1 MQNLQSDVLAGFN
14 NATVSATQIIPKIPA
29 ALVALLIGF
38 IIIKIISRFLKVSLR
53 LTRWPIGLQEIMA
66 TLLRIAMWG
75 LLLIA
80 VLQILGLTS
89 VALAVTGSFA
99 ILLLGFSSGISST
112 VSDLMAGLQLAN
124 DKDFR
129 VGYKVK
135 VGDHKT
141 VGVIREMDI
150 KKTRIQGEDGQLHV
164 VPNSVIEKNEWV
176 VIERHVFSQMPKGQ
190 SAIIN
195 KASAIKSKVS
205 SIKKKG

>member
-1 MQNLQSDVLAGFN
+1 MQNLQSDVLTGFN
-14 NATVSATQIIPKIPA
+14 GVTVSATQILPKIPA
-29 ALVALLIGF
+29 AVVALLLGF
-38 IIIKIISRFLKVSLR
+38 IIIKIVSRFLKASLR
-53 LTRWPIGLQEIMA
+53 LTHWPVGLQEIMA
-66 TLLRIAMWG
+66 TLLRIVMWG

-80 VLQILGLTS
+80 VLQILGLSS

-129 VGYKVK
+129 VGYKVR
-135 VGDHKT
+135 VGDNKT

-150 KKTRIQGEDGQLHV
+150 KKTRILGEDGQLHV

-176 VIERHVFSQMPKGQ
+176 VIERHVFSQMPKAQ

-195 KASAIKSKVS
+195 KASTIKSKVS

>member
-1 MQNLQSDVLAGFN
+1 MQNLQSDVLTGFN
-14 NATVSATQIIPKIPA
+14 GVTVSATQILPKIPA
-29 ALVALLIGF
+29 AVVALLLGF
-38 IIIKIISRFLKVSLR
+38 IIIKIVSRFLKASLR
-53 LTRWPIGLQEIMA
+53 LTHWPVGLQEIMA
-66 TLLRIAMWG
+66 TLLRIVMWG

-80 VLQILGLTS
+80 VLQILGLSS

-135 VGDHKT
+135 VGDNKT

-150 KKTRIQGEDGQLHV
+150 KKTRILGEDGQLHV

-176 VIERHVFSQMPKGQ
+176 VIERHVFSQMPKAQ

-195 KASAIKSKVS
+195 KASTIKSKVS

>member
-1 MQNLQSDVLAGFN
+1 
-14 NATVSATQIIPKIPA
+14 
-29 ALVALLIGF
+29 
-38 IIIKIISRFLKVSLR
+38 
-53 LTRWPIGLQEIMA
+53 
-66 TLLRIAMWG
+66 MWG

-80 VLQILGLTS
+80 VLQILGLSS

-129 VGYKVK
+129 VGYNKP
-135 VGDHKT
+135 

-150 KKTRIQGEDGQLHV
+150 KKTRILGEDGQLHV

>member
-1 MQNLQSDVLAGFN
+1 MQNLQSDVLTGFN
-14 NATVSATQIIPKIPA
+14 GVTVSATQILPKIPA
-29 ALVALLIGF
+29 AVVALLLGF
-38 IIIKIISRFLKVSLR
+38 IIIKIVSRFLKASLR
-53 LTRWPIGLQEIMA
+53 LTHWPVGLQEIMA
-66 TLLRIAMWG
+66 TLLRIVMWG

-80 VLQILGLTS
+80 VLQILGLSS

-129 VGYKVK
+129 VGYKVR
-135 VGDHKT
+135 VGDNKT

-150 KKTRIQGEDGQLHV
+150 KKTRILGEDGQLHV

-195 KASAIKSKVS
+195 KASTIKSKVS